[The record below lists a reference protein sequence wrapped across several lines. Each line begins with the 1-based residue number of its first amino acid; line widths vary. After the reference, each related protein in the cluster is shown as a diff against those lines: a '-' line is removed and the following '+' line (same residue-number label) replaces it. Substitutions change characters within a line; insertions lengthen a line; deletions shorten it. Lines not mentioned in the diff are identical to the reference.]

1 VATIAHSQP
10 TANRLSLNLIAGG
23 TMGLLTVITSVSFG
37 TVIFTGDLATAL
49 PFGIGLLLFSSTI
62 VSAVATFLSA
72 YPAILA
78 TVSEPSIPVL
88 SLVARQIVEAMPDA
102 SPEAKLLT
110 FTATIVLNT
119 IVSGSIFLALGSFKL
134 GGFVRFIP
142 YPVVGGFL
150 AGTGALL
157 ILGALHSISG
167 LDLHH
172 FTIAGLFQPI
182 VLLQW
187 VPALI
192 FAFAMFAIP
201 HRIDHFLVIPGI
213 IVSAIVLFYIAMLLT
228 GTPIDIAQEQGLL
241 LQKLPAGQIYQ
252 FSTFPALTQA
262 NWQVVWQQVPSLA
275 ALWLIDTIALL
286 LNANGIELAVSRDLN
301 LNRELKVAGV
311 ATLVSGA
318 GGGIG
323 GFASS
328 GENRLV
334 HHLGGSNRLVG
345 GLVAGICLAM
355 VLGGAPLLSFIPKF
369 ILVGIPL
376 LLGIEFFHEW
386 LYQAWFKFSR
396 SDYAII
402 VLILLVTATAG
413 YLQGISVGLIA
424 AIVLF
429 VVNYSRLTITKRIA
443 SGAYLYSNVL
453 RTSEEVELLQ
463 NEGEQTYVIELQ
475 GLIFFGTANKLLNQ
489 IRDRIDHPEQTPV
502 RFVLLDFRLVS
513 GLDASAVLSF
523 AKLKQVAGAKQ
534 IHLIFTNLSPEAQQR
549 LQQGECLDKDDP
561 LCHIFEDLDRGLEW
575 CETQILRNANSAA
588 LEVHSLVDHL
598 ESSFVD
604 PSQVERLMRHLQS
617 RQLTEGEHLFH
628 QGDPFD
634 GLFFVGSGQVSV
646 VLELE
651 NGQTKRIR
659 TYTVGNTIGEI
670 GLYRRTIRMAS
681 VVADKPSTMYF
692 LPTEAF
698 EKIESSDPLLASNI
712 HRFIVNLL
720 AERLSHREQE
730 LKNLLQSS

>member
-110 FTATIVLNT
+110 VTATIVLNT